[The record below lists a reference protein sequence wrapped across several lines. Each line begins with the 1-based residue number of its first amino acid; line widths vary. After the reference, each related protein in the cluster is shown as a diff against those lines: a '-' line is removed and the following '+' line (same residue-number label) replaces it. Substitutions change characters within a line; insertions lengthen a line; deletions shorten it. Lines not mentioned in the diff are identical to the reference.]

1 MMNEE
6 EFRAKLRDWISRNA
20 PESLKNRKILFETV
34 EFDDYTELRQWQRR
48 LYESG
53 YLGITWPKEYGGQG
67 LDPIYEIALWKE
79 FRLNRFNGCCS
90 SYLKTW
96 K

>member
-1 MMNEE
+1 MNED

-67 LDPIYEIALWKE
+67 LDPIY
-79 FRLNRFNGCCS
+79 
-90 SYLKTW
+90 
-96 K
+96 